1 MDLKRIIKINKALNT
16 HESMMSANFDY
27 ADGVPKEFKDFNRD
41 KHKDLDAGKRF
52 MGGNKRKRKRDL
64 FKRPKKGKL

>member
-1 MDLKRIIKINKALNT
+1 
-16 HESMMSANFDY
+16 MSANFDY